1 MYKKTTIL
9 LLISS
14 LACTMSQANRSFIAK
29 QVGSIRDVGLSA
41 TPTYFLVIAG
51 VIMVWSL
58 TIEKHMEEK
67 SMVFSVFSIEWV
79 QFAVAVMQS
88 RI

>member
-1 MYKKTTIL
+1 
-9 LLISS
+9 
-14 LACTMSQANRSFIAK
+14 MSAETFPQH
-29 QVGSIRDVGLSA
+29 
-41 TPTYFLVIAG
+41 
-51 VIMVWSL
+51 IMVWSL
-58 TIEKHMEEK
+58 AIEKHMEEK